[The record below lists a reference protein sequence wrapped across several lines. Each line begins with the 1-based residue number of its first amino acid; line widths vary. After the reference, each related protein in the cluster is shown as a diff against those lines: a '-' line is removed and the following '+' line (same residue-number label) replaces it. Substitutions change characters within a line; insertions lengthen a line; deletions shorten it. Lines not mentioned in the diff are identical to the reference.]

1 MIRLAFVAL
10 EVHRRGGQ
18 ERAAAEV
25 LTRLAP
31 SLELTVIASAC
42 ELPGVALH
50 HVPIA
55 LPQAPTIVRT
65 TLFARAAA
73 RGADAVVAAG
83 GTTVVESIGAAARE
97 ADVITAQFCQ
107 AAFTARFGGLR
118 GGRGLRGVWQ
128 RAVQSRFVADERRAY
143 GAARLRRVIAVSTGV
158 GRELEEFYR
167 VPASRITVIPNG
179 VDHATFHPVDAP
191 ARAALRAR
199 LGLPQDACIALF
211 VGGDW
216 ERKGVRDAISAIAG
230 QRDLML
236 AIVGNGDAAAM
247 RAHAAS
253 VGAASQVHFAGPSR
267 EPQHWYQ
274 AADLLLFPSR
284 YEAFSLV
291 TLEAA
296 GCGLPIVAH
305 AINGTEDL
313 ITHGENGF
321 LSAMGVEALRAH
333 VLQLRDD
340 TALRTR
346 MRAAIAATSAR
357 YAWDRIADEHLR
369 VLREVTA

>member
-1 MIRLAFVAL
+1 MRLAFIAL

-25 LTRLAP
+25 LTRLGP
-31 SLELTVIASAC
+31 GVDLTVISHVC
-42 ELPGVALH
+42 ELPGVRLT

-65 TLFARAAA
+65 TLFARAAMRA
-73 RGADAVVAAG
+73 AAASGAQ
-83 GTTVVESIGAAARE
+83 VVESIGAAARE

-118 GGRGLRGVWQ
+118 GGGGLRGVWQ
-128 RAVQSRFVADERRAY
+128 RAVQSRFVADERHAY
-143 GAARLRRVIAVSTGV
+143 GAARLRRVIAVSRGV
-158 GRELEEFYR
+158 GRELEEFYG
-167 VPASRITVIPNG
+167 VPSARITVIPNG
-179 VDHATFHPVDAP
+179 VDHATFHPVSDTG
-191 ARAALRAR
+191 RVALRTR
-199 LGLPQDACIALF
+199 LGLPQDRCVALF

-236 AIVGNGDAAAM
+236 AIVGAGDEAAM

-253 VGAASQVHFAGPSR
+253 VGAAGQVHFAGRSTA
-267 EPQHWYQ
+267 PQEWYQ
-274 AADLLLFPSR
+274 AADVLLFPSR

-313 ITHGENGF
+313 IAHGENGF
-321 LSAMGVEALRAH
+321 LSATGVDALRAH

-340 TALRTR
+340 TALRER
-346 MRAAIAATSAR
+346 MRRAIAETAQR
-357 YAWDRIADEHLR
+357 YSWDRIAAEHLQ

>member
-1 MIRLAFVAL
+1 MRLAFIAL

-31 SLELTVIASAC
+31 QVDLTVIAHVC
-42 ELPGVALH
+42 DLPGVPHTHLP
-50 HVPIA
+50 VA
-55 LPQAPTIVRT
+55 LPQAPTLVRT
-65 TLFARAAA
+65 TLFARAAMRAAA
-73 RGADAVVAAG
+73 RSGAQLVQ
-83 GTTVVESIGAAARE
+83 SIGAAARE

-118 GGRGLRGVWQ
+118 GGRGLRGAWQ

-143 GAARLRRVIAVSTGV
+143 GAARLRRVIAVSHGV
-158 GRELEEFYR
+158 GREIAESYG
-167 VPASRITVIPNG
+167 VPAERITVIPNG
-179 VDHATFHPVDAP
+179 VDHATFHPVSDTG
-191 ARAALRAR
+191 RVALRAK
-199 LGLPQDACIALF
+199 LGLPQDRCIALF

-216 ERKGVRDAISAIAG
+216 ERKGVRDAIGAIAG

-236 AIVGNGDAAAM
+236 AIVGAGDEGAM

-253 VGAASQVHFAGPSR
+253 VGATAQVRFAGRSAA
-267 EPQHWYQ
+267 PQEWYQ

-313 ITHGENGF
+313 IVHGENGF

-340 TALRTR
+340 TALRER
-346 MRAAIAATSAR
+346 MRQAIATTAQR
-357 YAWDRIADEHLR
+357 YSWDRIAAEHLR
-369 VLREVTA
+369 VLREVSA